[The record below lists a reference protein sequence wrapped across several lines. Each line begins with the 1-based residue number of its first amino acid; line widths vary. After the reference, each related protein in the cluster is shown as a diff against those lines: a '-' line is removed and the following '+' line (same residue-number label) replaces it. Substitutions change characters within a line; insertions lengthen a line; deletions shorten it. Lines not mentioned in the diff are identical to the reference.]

1 MAIVIKGKEYTE
13 EQAQAIIE
21 FAQGQKNDPSGTTPT
36 ATPLHGAYPGN
47 ANQFGIF
54 SEPGVAPGRYSAIAQ
69 PYSLAEALGAPV
81 PNPYATEIFQIVTG
95 VTRNTVNNADNWCD
109 YPPTPGQLKA
119 CKQLINFGK
128 WSAMTKI
135 EAIPEIGKLRN
146 RADIPG
152 QILNFGPRQNPMI
165 PDFLGSTIG
174 NTRSALEI
182 EVFEM
187 YNQFAP
193 DFETVLVQGEAGEDN
208 SRYGWWQEF
217 AGLDSWIKTGYVNAG
232 TNVLCPAV
240 DSIVYNYNA
249 ALNADNAAG
258 QNIVEVVSSMHYAL
272 TDRAQRMGFRGLR
285 VGIMMPSQA
294 FWQLTF
300 SWAENYA
307 TNRFVTAAAGTPLLQ
322 NAMELT
328 RMQQDMYNNQYLMIN
343 GIRVEVIFSDGI
355 ATNSVGN
362 NVFNT
367 TIYFVPLSYEGGR
380 LTYLEYFPMTAPG
393 NPFASEFANA
403 NGPHYAF
410 LNDGMYIMG
419 SNHRNF
425 CQELLFAMQL
435 RLIMRTP
442 FLAARLDN
450 VRYTNIDGLR
460 SAYPSDSFNFA
471 NGGPTYLS

>member
-1 MAIVIKGKEYTE
+1 MAIVINGKSYTE

-21 FAQGQKNDPSGTTPT
+21 VMGQKNDPSGTTPT

-54 SEPGVAPGRYSAIAQ
+54 SYPGANPDRFSAIAQ

-81 PNPYATEIFQIVTG
+81 ANPYAQEIFQIVTG

-119 CKQLINFGK
+119 CTQLMSFGK

-135 EAIPEIGKLRN
+135 EAIPEVGKLRN

-152 QILNFGPRQNPMI
+152 EIRNFGGRQNPMI
-165 PDFLGSTIG
+165 PDFLGSTIT

-193 DFETVLVQGEAGEDN
+193 DFETVLVQGVAGQDN
-208 SRYGWWQEF
+208 GRYGWWQEF
-217 AGLDSWIKTGYVNAG
+217 AGLDSQIRTGYTDARTG
-232 TNVLCPAV
+232 TLCPAV
-240 DSIVYNYNA
+240 DSIVYNFNA
-249 ALNADNAAG
+249 LVSADNASG
-258 QNIVEVVSSMHYAL
+258 QNIVETVSSMHYAL
-272 TDRAQRMGFRGLR
+272 TDRAQRMGFRNLR
-285 VGIMMPSQA
+285 LDVMMPSA
-294 FWQLTF
+294 LFWQLTY

-307 TNRFVTAAAGTPLLQ
+307 TNRFVTASAGTPLLQ

-328 RMQQDMYNNQYLMIN
+328 RLQQDMYNQQYLMIN
-343 GIRVEVIFSDGI
+343 GVRVNVIFSDGI
-355 ATNSVGN
+355 AANSVGGG
-362 NVFNT
+362 VFNSS
-367 TIYFVPLSYEGGR
+367 IYFVPISYEGGR
-380 LTYLEYFPMTAPG
+380 LTYLEFFPMTAPE
-393 NPFASEFANA
+393 NRFAEEFANA

-410 LNDGMYIMG
+410 LNGGMYIMG

-442 FLAARLDN
+442 FLAARVDN
-450 VRYTNIDGLR
+450 VRWNDIAGLR
-460 SAYPSDSFNFA
+460 SAYPSDTFHFA
-471 NGGPTYLS
+471 NGGPTYLT